1 MLKLQCKLR
10 RPHSSGHRLANV
22 VINLTEEVEGSFVRG
37 NSLIIHPRAS
47 VGGLTLAI
55 SHLAM
60 IRRASSR
67 AVGFD
72 LDQRASVQRMLNCFL
87 MMSFTYRCPR
97 TGQEVH
103 GHVVVELING
113 QTYELVT
120 CTACSGTHL
129 IKHKTG
135 RLLERA
141 NQDWQAFRAS

>member
-1 MLKLQCKLR
+1 LPLNQSL
-10 RPHSSGHRLANV
+10 SS
-22 VINLTEEVEGSFVRG
+22 S

-47 VGGLTLAI
+47 VGALTLAI

-120 CTACSGTHL
+120 CTACSDAHL
-129 IKHKTG
+129 INLEAG
-135 RLLERA
+135 RLLKRA
-141 NQDWQAFRAS
+141 NQDGQAFRAS